1 MSQELVPY
9 SDIEKMGNAVAKSG
23 LFGVKTP
30 DQAIAL
36 MLVAQALGK
45 HPALAAMEYNII
57 QGRPAKKADAM
68 LSDFQASGGTVKWIT
83 LTDEKAEA
91 TFTHPQGGSV
101 TLDWTIDRAKKAN
114 LYDKDGSMYKKYP
127 RSMLR
132 ARLVADGV
140 RAVYPAATGGVRAV
154 EEFDDADTVSDVQVD
169 RKKSRLDNIV
179 DAEHTPA
186 PAEPKEI
193 EAPKAAPVADK
204 PKAAKDKNKAA
215 APGVKTV
222 TGVIEEIP
230 KIAEVVNPATGKSG
244 VKHSFK
250 IGDKFYG
257 TFDIPLA
264 NGIMKVVDLQNAAR
278 QKGEEMKILVKFGF
292 TERFNADKTKTFQ
305 DIVSFEE
312 ITIDEIPIDEVE

>member
-68 LSDFQASGGTVKWIT
+68 LSDFQAAGGTVKWIT
-83 LTDEKAEA
+83 LTDDKAEA
-91 TFTHPQGGSV
+91 TFSHPQGGSV

-114 LYDKDGSMYKKYP
+114 LYDKEGSMYKKYP

-154 EEFDDADTVSDVQVD
+154 EEFDEPENEVQVD

-186 PAEPKEI
+186 PTEPEKIDAPKENVQ
-193 EAPKAAPVADK
+193 EK
-204 PKAAKDKNKAA
+204 PKKVAKDKDKAVA
-215 APGVKTV
+215 TSVSGVKTV
-222 TGVIEEIP
+222 TGLVEEP
-230 KIAEVVNPATGKSG
+230 AKIAEVANPATGKSG
-244 VKHSFK
+244 IKHSFK

-257 TFDIPLA
+257 TFDLPLA
-264 NGIMKVVDLQNAAR
+264 
-278 QKGEEMKILVKFGF
+278 KGVMDAIDNRRMLKFGF
-292 TERFNADKTKTFQ
+292 TERFNADKTRTFN
-305 DIVSFEE
+305 DIVSFE
-312 ITIDEIPIDEVE
+312 ILTVDEIPIDEVE